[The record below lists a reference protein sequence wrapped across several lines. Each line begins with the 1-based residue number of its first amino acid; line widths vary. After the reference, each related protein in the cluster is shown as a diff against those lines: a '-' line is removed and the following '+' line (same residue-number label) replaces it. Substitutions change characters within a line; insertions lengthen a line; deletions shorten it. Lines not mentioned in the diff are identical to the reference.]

1 MPRVNGY
8 APGFGEAPD
17 GSGMSSMNQE
27 REIRRDL
34 RMDET
39 PYPAITTMKTMTS
52 ASWEGGRVPGCLQ
65 TRHAPSAANTRKK
78 KPRIWCQRECTGFTA
93 AGTTVLRKRPDCR
106 ANWPCCRADGIQRRT
121 RRPATRPSCCGL
133 ATPQCYQT
141 RRGSTLSPLSNSALV
156 QYCSKGLCSVQS
168 RGLAVQLTRQPMAL
182 NLHLYKRVAPEE
194 RGRTWKSV

>member
-1 MPRVNGY
+1 MPRVKGY
-8 APGFGEAPD
+8 APG

-34 RMDET
+34 RIDET
-39 PYPAITTMKTMTS
+39 PYAAMTTMKTMTI
-52 ASWEGGRVPGCLQ
+52 ASWAGGRVPGCFQ
-65 TRHAPSAANTRKK
+65 TRHAPSPANTRKK
-78 KPRIWCQRECTGFTA
+78 KPRIWCQSECTGFTA

-106 ANWPCCRADGIQRRT
+106 ANWPCCRADGIQRRA

-141 RRGSTLSPLSNSALV
+141 RWYHPEAAPQPSIVRMAFALYN
-156 QYCSKGLCSVQS
+156 QGDWRFQP
-168 RGLAVQLTRQPMAL
+168 TRQPMAL
-182 NLHLYKRVAPEE
+182 KLHLYKRVAPEE